1 MRRPAPAPKTP
12 VAPTLFRRICAW
24 CHADLGALW
33 PDSQTN
39 SYGIC
44 PACSQ
49 RYFPDLY
56 EPDASIPLTPAELE
70 RSGRDEE
77 APADD
82 VEPGTDQRRAV
93 RSVGDY
99 EV

>member
-1 MRRPAPAPKTP
+1 MRRPAPPPKTP
-12 VAPTLFRRICAW
+12 AAPTLFRRICAW
-24 CHADLGALW
+24 CHADLGSIW

-44 PACSQ
+44 PVCIQ

-56 EPDASIPLTPAELE
+56 EPDASLPLTPAELE
-70 RSGRDEE
+70 RGAREGD
-77 APADD
+77 APTDD
-82 VEPGTDQRRAV
+82 LEPGTDEPRAV
-93 RSVGDY
+93 GSAGDH